1 MDLDGFKA
9 VNDSYGHN
17 VGDDLLIAL
26 SKRMKSALR
35 QGDTLARIGGDE
47 FIAILVDLKNIE
59 DSEPS
64 LERLLRAA
72 AEPVT
77 LGDAVIQ
84 VSASIGVTLYPE
96 DAADADKLIRH
107 ADQAMYVAKQAGKN
121 RYHLFDIAQDNAV
134 TIV

>member
-1 MDLDGFKA
+1 MAEPLISFVYFFIFFDRNPLTEHIENRTALD
-9 VNDSYGHN
+9 
-17 VGDDLLIAL
+17 AL
-26 SKRMKSALR
+26 NPFPCFVFL
-35 QGDTLARIGGDE
+35 Q

-64 LERLLRAA
+64 LQRLLRAA

-77 LGDAVIQ
+77 LGAAVIQ